1 VNESEVFKNG
11 CNMGARHARGRY
23 LVFLSDSVVAEPG
36 WLPEFY
42 NSFPL
47 LANPQPDPAVNANNA
62 LALIPTPAPTLHP
75 KLTSSH
81 AKAPHRGGRGNSPA
95 SQFESKQRHR
105 KAEEDEK
112 DAQPPPPPPPSKV
125 RRSGGEGRE
134 LKEKKYSKG
143 GVVGLLACKLVR
155 QQVQQQ
161 TLHSVGMGVSL
172 SVKSKLKN
180 EEKNANKKKAKEKE
194 KKDADSWGWWMPV
207 ADEKES
213 YGDEEA
219 REVVWHYR
227 RLTGY
232 SRKDERAVARASV
245 VSPSHHCFAVSRS
258 LFLSMDGMNDKLEV
272 HTLRSNNHTT
282 PSTATTYNITS
293 ATTTY
298 YNTSHAGTTKVIR
311 LDPSLQVLELSLRV
325 KQMKD
330 FKSEYAPTEKAVVML
345 AQREKESVSAASVVM
360 PMRDDGVEVMNEQVY
375 EFFESKKDALATAW
389 LEESPARTASD
400 VDLVWD
406 FYGGC
411 TGWGLEAVSFITS
424 LEDSLK
430 VLHLFFF
437 FLTFIFFILFLFFIF
452 YFLFCSVLFIF
463 IFICISFEYF

>member
-1 VNESEVFKNG
+1 
-11 CNMGARHARGRY
+11 MGARHARGRY
-23 LVFLSDSVVAEPG
+23 LVFLSDSVIAEPG

-42 NSFPL
+42 GSFPL
-47 LANPQPDPAVNANNA
+47 LANPQPYPAVNANNA
-62 LALIPTPAPTLHP
+62 LALIPTPAPAPSPTPNP
-75 KLTSSH
+75 KPTSLSH
-81 AKAPHRGGRGNSPA
+81 AKAPHRGGRGSSPA
-95 SQFESKQRHR
+95 SQFELKQRHR
-105 KAEEDEK
+105 KAEEDDKE
-112 DAQPPPPPPPSKV
+112 AQPPPPSKV

-143 GVVGLLACKLVR
+143 GVVGLLACKLV
-155 QQVQQQ
+155 QQQQQLQPQQ

-194 KKDADSWGWWMPV
+194 EKDADSWGWWMPV

-227 RLTGY
+227 RLMGY
-232 SRKDERAVARASV
+232 SRKDERAVARVSV

-272 HTLRSNNHTT
+272 HTPRSNNHTT
-282 PSTATTYNITS
+282 PSTATTYNTS
-293 ATTTY
+293 TTTY
-298 YNTSHAGTTKVIR
+298 YNTSYAGTPKVIR

-325 KQMKD
+325 KQTKD

-345 AQREKESVSAASVVM
+345 AQREKESASAASMVM

-430 VLHLFFF
+430 VLHY
-437 FLTFIFFILFLFFIF
+437 F
-452 YFLFCSVLFIF
+452 YFNFLCFFSFS
-463 IFICISFEYF
+463 CILNC